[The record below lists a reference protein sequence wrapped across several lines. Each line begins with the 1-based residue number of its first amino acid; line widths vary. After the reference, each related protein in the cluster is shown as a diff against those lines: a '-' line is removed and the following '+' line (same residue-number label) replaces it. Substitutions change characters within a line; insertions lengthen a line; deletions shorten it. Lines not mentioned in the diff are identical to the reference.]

1 MKLKDHFKF
10 HIFDAKQLT
19 IAMTGAFSTWAAT
32 GFQHDMPHLGYIL
45 VGFITGGLVS
55 HESMANP
62 NVTPDSH
69 IATPYLANIDD
80 GGVTKPIAI
89 PSDPYKPEGADV
101 KQVIKINSGLIKE

>member
-1 MKLKDHFKF
+1 MKHHFRF

-55 HESMANP
+55 HESMADP
-62 NVTPDSH
+62 NITPPSH

-80 GGVTKPIAI
+80 GGVTKPI
-89 PSDPYKPEGADV
+89 PSDTYQPEGADI
-101 KQVIKINSGLIKE
+101 KKVIKINSGLVKE

>member
-1 MKLKDHFKF
+1 MKIQEHLKF

-55 HESMANP
+55 HNSQANP
-62 NVTPDSH
+62 NVSPESH
-69 IATPYLANIDD
+69 IATPYAANIDD
-80 GGVTKPIAI
+80 GGKTAPLPV
-89 PSDPYKPEGADV
+89 DGYKGEGVDV
-101 KQVIKINSGLIKE
+101 KKVIKINSGLVK